1 MGPAVRA
8 QRARTQSPRQ
18 RGGETIFSLSDLPAG
33 RKWATAWAMLAVL
46 RQERAAV
53 GGPLRA
59 AMAPTSNVSRVSASS
74 AWAYSVETGL
84 FASNQSTAL

>member
-33 RKWATAWAMLAVL
+33 RKWATAWVTLAVL

-53 GGPLRA
+53 GDALLAVTALTSNASRA
-59 AMAPTSNVSRVSASS
+59 AASS
-74 AWAYSVETGL
+74 AL
-84 FASNQSTAL
+84 